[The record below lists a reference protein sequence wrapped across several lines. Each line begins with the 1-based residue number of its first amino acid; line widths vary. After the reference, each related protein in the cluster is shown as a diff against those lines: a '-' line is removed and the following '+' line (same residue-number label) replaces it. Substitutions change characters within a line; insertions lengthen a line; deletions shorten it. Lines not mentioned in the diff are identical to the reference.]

1 MTDNEVDKDLIHKM
15 DVVQN
20 ALKLYQKIRNL
31 ACAKYQKVL
40 EKLNYQRKVVN
51 FVVVMDVIPEI
62 IRNIN
67 TRVNN
72 IQIILK

>member
-1 MTDNEVDKDLIHKM
+1 MTDNEVDKVLIHKM

-20 ALKLYQKIRNL
+20 ALRLYQKIRNL

-51 FVVVMDVIPEI
+51 FVDVMDAIPEI
-62 IRNIN
+62 IRSINI
-67 TRVNN
+67 RVNN